1 MGVVEVKA
9 WKDKV
14 DIDSMTSVGGEIEA
28 CYNSGFLGTL
38 SDTTG
43 VGGLSKLMMQ
53 NWAFSSC

>member
-1 MGVVEVKA
+1 
-9 WKDKV
+9 
-14 DIDSMTSVGGEIEA
+14 MTSVGGEIEA

-43 VGGLSKLMMQ
+43 GVGGLSKLMMQ

>member
-1 MGVVEVKA
+1 
-9 WKDKV
+9 
-14 DIDSMTSVGGEIEA
+14 MTSVGGEIEA

-43 VGGLSKLMMQ
+43 VEGLSKLMMQ